1 MIFVQICTKLSCICV
16 GILFKINYG
25 DKISLLNILLFAI
38 IIFKKIFGGKWYFA
52 RKLHLLKEFPGSFY
66 ETELLK
72 PGPYYVHRV
81 QVRAPFHI
89 LILIISLVV
98 LRAYLCKDT
107 LHLFYRG
114 PYFTCQ
120 PYRVEKVEQD
130 RFAAEDRFHRARNL
144 RTQTEWYSTFI
155 PKKPESFPT
164 RKWILE
170 CHRCL
175 AMNFVYW
182 QTQSAYYYSRIY
194 YYFFALKKLSQIYAK
209 KS

>member
-1 MIFVQICTKLSCICV
+1 M
-16 GILFKINYG
+16 
-25 DKISLLNILLFAI
+25 FAI

-52 RKLHLLKEFPGSFY
+52 LKLHLLKEFPGSFY

-144 RTQTEWYSTFI
+144 RPPTEWYSTSKETWIF
-155 PKKPESFPT
+155 PNKKMNYRVSALLCYELCLLANTVCSLLQPN
-164 RKWILE
+164 ILLCFCAEKAFTNLCQEVINVHRNQKIFFVLATCKRWNSIE
-170 CHRCL
+170 CREERL
-175 AMNFVYW
+175 A
-182 QTQSAYYYSRIY
+182 R
-194 YYFFALKKLSQIYAK
+194 
-209 KS
+209 

>member
-1 MIFVQICTKLSCICV
+1 M
-16 GILFKINYG
+16 
-25 DKISLLNILLFAI
+25 
-38 IIFKKIFGGKWYFA
+38 
-52 RKLHLLKEFPGSFY
+52 LKEFPGSFY

-72 PGPYYVHRV
+72 PG
-81 QVRAPFHI
+81 
-89 LILIISLVV
+89 LITYTGFKFALHSKSQFLSSHWSSFGLIFVKI
-98 LRAYLCKDT
+98 RYA
-107 LHLFYRG
+107 
-114 PYFTCQ
+114 YFTGGHICQ

-194 YYFFALKKLSQIYAK
+194 YYFFALKKLWQIYAK

>member
-1 MIFVQICTKLSCICV
+1 MIFCTKTYICLKNFQAHFTRRALTRTP
-16 GILFKINYG
+16 G
-25 DKISLLNILLFAI
+25 
-38 IIFKKIFGGKWYFA
+38 WYI
-52 RKLHLLKEFPGSFY
+52 
-66 ETELLK
+66 
-72 PGPYYVHRV
+72 
-81 QVRAPFHI
+81 RASFHI

-98 LRAYLCKDT
+98 LLAYLFKIR
-107 LHLFYRG
+107 YA
-114 PYFTCQ
+114 YFTGGHICQ

-144 RTQTEWYSTFI
+144 RPPTEWYSTFI

-164 RKWILE
+164 RKWILD
-170 CHRCL
+170 CQRCL

-182 QTQSAYYYSRIY
+182 QTPSAYFYSRIY